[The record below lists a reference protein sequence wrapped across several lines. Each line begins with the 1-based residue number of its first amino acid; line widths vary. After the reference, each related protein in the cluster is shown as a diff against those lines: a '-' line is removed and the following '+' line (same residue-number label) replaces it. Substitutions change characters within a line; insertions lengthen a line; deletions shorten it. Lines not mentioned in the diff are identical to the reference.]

1 MLRFSSCQ
9 AEIADEFCKRL
20 AEFIGEKLSIPTEF
34 IGDIPWQERERLLD
48 RGEIQVCW
56 ICGLPYVRKKY
67 DTEHGV
73 RLLAASVMRHP
84 RYGAQPVYYSDV
96 IVRADS
102 SLHSFEDLRGKSWA
116 YNETGSHSGYNL
128 VRYHLATTGFGADY
142 FGRLVESG
150 SHESSLRMLLDQGI
164 DAAAIDSTVLEMEFT
179 KNPSLAGSVR
189 TITILGPSPSPPW
202 VVHDTVPR
210 TIQSALRR
218 EFLSMHNDSRGR
230 QILNSAGMLRF
241 ADVSDGEYDPIREMD
256 RVAATV
262 PWPLP

>member
-102 SLHSFEDLRGKSWA
+102 CILSKTCAAKAGHRTKLDRIPVTTWSAIIWRRQDSAPITSAALWNPVLTKVRFECSWIRESMRPRSTALFWKWNSPRIPRLPEASERSRSSDLRPRLRDVQTNAIHA
-116 YNETGSHSGYNL
+116 YIHSGYGVTADPKPFVL
-128 VRYHLATTGFGADY
+128 GFKQAVFPFSFREKPHSC
-142 FGRLVESG
+142 FGMPAKEIRLTLES
-150 SHESSLRMLLDQGI
+150 
-164 DAAAIDSTVLEMEFT
+164 
-179 KNPSLAGSVR
+179 P
-189 TITILGPSPSPPW
+189 
-202 VVHDTVPR
+202 
-210 TIQSALRR
+210 
-218 EFLSMHNDSRGR
+218 
-230 QILNSAGMLRF
+230 
-241 ADVSDGEYDPIREMD
+241 
-256 RVAATV
+256 
-262 PWPLP
+262 